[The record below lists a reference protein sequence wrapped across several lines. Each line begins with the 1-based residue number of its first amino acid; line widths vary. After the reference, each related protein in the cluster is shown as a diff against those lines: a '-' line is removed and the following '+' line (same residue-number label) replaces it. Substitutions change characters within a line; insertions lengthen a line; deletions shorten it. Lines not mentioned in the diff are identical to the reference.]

1 MIIVHLSFVAMAA
14 QKHLHELL
22 KEDQE
27 PFHLKRYL
35 ADRRCLLKSCDPP
48 PNPKAKPT
56 SLQLKRRKPVV
67 ETIAKRSLCKQA
79 CFFAFYDSPDV
90 SKSPLPGFLSPAKS
104 PCRTNNGSVLL
115 HIPART
121 ATLLLEAAMRIQKQQ
136 SSSHSKS
143 KPHINNVGF
152 GLFSSILKKLK
163 DRNKSN
169 KCEIPRPREIEIRQT
184 SGPKIVQNMDAAKS
198 VDEVG
203 LFSCSCNNSRL
214 SSAGWSESNEERSLD
229 TETSTSCSRSED
241 SEDLDY
247 VARRNPCE
255 NNRFCSSPF
264 RFSLQRS
271 PSSGRTTPIFS
282 SPAAS
287 PRRHNREV

>member
-169 KCEIPRPREIEIRQT
+169 KCEIPRPREIEIPQT